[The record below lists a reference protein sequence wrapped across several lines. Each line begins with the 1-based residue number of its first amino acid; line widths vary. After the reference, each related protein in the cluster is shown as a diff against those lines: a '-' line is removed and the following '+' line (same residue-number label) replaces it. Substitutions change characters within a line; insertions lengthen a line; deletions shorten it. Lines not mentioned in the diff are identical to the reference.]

1 VHVVILLLTVAV
13 LAGQPRAARA
23 QTPPPPAEVLSPR
36 VEALL
41 DSLPLR
47 ARIAQLVMP
56 WLPGTPAASDP
67 SLARA
72 HRWIDSLQVGGV
84 IISIGTP
91 LEIAH
96 KLNTL
101 QRRSAL
107 PLLVASDLEGG
118 TAIRFTGGTP
128 FPTNMGVAAGGSESD
143 AYQMGRI
150 TAAEGRAVGI
160 HLTFS
165 PVADINNNPANPI
178 INTRSFGA
186 DPARV
191 GRLVAAAVRGTQ
203 DGGLLAT
210 AKHFPGHGDTGTDSH
225 ISLPV
230 ITAGWPRLDS
240 LELVPFRAAI
250 TAGVSAVMSAHI
262 ALPGLDPA
270 ESRPATLA
278 PGILTGMLRDSLGF
292 GGLVVTDA
300 LDMGALVQAWGPGE
314 AAVLAFLAGTDLL
327 LQPTDPFAVVDAM
340 EAAVRSGRITG
351 ARLDQSVRRVL
362 AIKER
367 MGLFA
372 RRTADLNAVAEV
384 VGHPDHRATALA
396 ASRRSVVL
404 VRDDQGTVDSLRA
417 GPARIVLVGYGEGAA
432 AQAGD
437 TLADHL
443 VRRGH
448 SVVVAR
454 IRPGP
459 TMLDDIAA
467 ARRALGDRATPVF
480 AVSVRATS
488 GRGTLALPDSV
499 AALIESTAQR
509 APTVLVSLGSP
520 YVLSQSPSVGAFV
533 AGWTATP
540 LTEIAV
546 AEALTGGAITG
557 RLPIPLPPGIAV
569 GTGIQRR
576 GR

>member
-1 VHVVILLLTVAV
+1 MILLLTLAA
-13 LAGQPRAARA
+13 LAGYAPPARA
-23 QTPPPPAEVLSPR
+23 QSPALPAASLSPR

-56 WLPGTPAASDP
+56 WLPGTPAATDP
-67 SLARA
+67 WMARA
-72 HRWIDSLQVGGV
+72 HQWIDSLQVGGV

-186 DPARV
+186 DPALV
-191 GRLVAAAVRGTQ
+191 GRLVGAAVRGTQ

-240 LELVPFRAAI
+240 LELAPFRAAI
-250 TAGVSAVMSAHI
+250 AAGVAAVMSAHI

-270 ESRPATLA
+270 ESRPATLV
-278 PGILTGMLRDSLGF
+278 PGILTGILRDSLGF

-300 LDMGALVQAWGPGE
+300 LDMGALIQAWGPGE
-314 AAVLAFLAGTDLL
+314 AAVLAFLAGSDLL

-340 EAAVRSGRITG
+340 EAAVRSGRIT
-351 ARLDQSVRRVL
+351 ASRLDQSVRRVL

-372 RRTADLNAVAEV
+372 RRTADLNTVAEV

-404 VRDDQGTVDSLRA
+404 VQDNQGAVDGLRA

-432 AQAGD
+432 AQVGD

-448 SVVVAR
+448 SVTVAR
-454 IRPGP
+454 IRPGN
-459 TMLDDIAA
+459 TMAADLAA
-467 ARRALGDRATPVF
+467 ARQAVGGSATPVF
-480 AVSVRATS
+480 VVSVRATS

-499 AALIESTAQR
+499 AALIEATALR
-509 APTVLVSLGSP
+509 VPTVLVSLGSP
-520 YVLSQSPSVGAFV
+520 YVLSQAPSSGAFL
-533 AGWTATP
+533 AGWTATA

-546 AEALTGGAITG
+546 AEALTSGAITG
-557 RLPIPLPPGIAV
+557 RLPIPLPPGIAA
-569 GTGIQRR
+569 GTGLQRP